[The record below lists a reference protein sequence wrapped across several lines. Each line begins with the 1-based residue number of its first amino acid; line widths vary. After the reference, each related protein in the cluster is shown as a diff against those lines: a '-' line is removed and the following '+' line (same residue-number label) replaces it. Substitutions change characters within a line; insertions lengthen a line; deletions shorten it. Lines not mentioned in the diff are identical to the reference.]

1 MFSKNLS
8 SYIAKTNK
16 LVFRYDPKQLN
27 IDTLSNTIKNNSN
40 INKKEII
47 HNFEIINSY
56 LKYHR
61 TNTKMQLVPF
71 TLYQLNHIKPVEL
84 YKFVTSNIN
93 LAFYNP
99 YTQLINDTNK
109 FYIESYPFC
118 FLHMY
123 KNYYNISTSN
133 EELLLCQNDNLL
145 LDKNEKIKVGSI
157 INGIKKYNLTN
168 YKINNIN
175 INYLKDLNN
184 IFYRLNYDPMCSIDE
199 FKNLYIIMNNILV
212 KPDNINDYNYTI

>member
-1 MFSKNLS
+1 MFSKNIS

-16 LVFRYDPKQLN
+16 LVFRYDPNLLN

-56 LKYHR
+56 LGYYR

-84 YKFVTSNIN
+84 YKFVTSKIN

-99 YTQLINDTNK
+99 YNKLIYDTNK
-109 FYIESYPFC
+109 FNIEIYPFC
-118 FLHMY
+118 FLQTY

-145 LDKNEKIKVGSI
+145 LEKNEQIQIGSI
-157 INGIKKYNLTN
+157 IKGIKKYNLTN

-175 INYLKDLNN
+175 INHLENLNN
-184 IFYRLNYDPMCSIDE
+184 VFYRLNYEPICSIDE
-199 FKNLYIIMNNILV
+199 FKYLYFIMNNILV
-212 KPDNINDYNYTI
+212 KPNNINDYNYTI